1 MPTITFTRGTRRKAT
16 PRTSLRLPPGNCC
29 RHEKPVAS
37 CLEENKG
44 SEYLGSTLYSH
55 LIPCRD
61 PLTFLSSSSPPSSQP
76 LQPLHSNPTA
86 LLMPPPL
93 DHEMAFDDD
102 GVYFQI

>member
-1 MPTITFTRGTRRKAT
+1 MLARAHHHLHSRNSTEGNAT
-16 PRTSLRLPPGNCC
+16 HVAAPATWELLPA
-29 RHEKPVAS
+29 RKPVAS

-61 PLTFLSSSSPPSSQP
+61 PLTFPASSSSPYSQP
-76 LQPLHSNPTA
+76 LRPLHSNLTS

-102 GVYFQI
+102 GA